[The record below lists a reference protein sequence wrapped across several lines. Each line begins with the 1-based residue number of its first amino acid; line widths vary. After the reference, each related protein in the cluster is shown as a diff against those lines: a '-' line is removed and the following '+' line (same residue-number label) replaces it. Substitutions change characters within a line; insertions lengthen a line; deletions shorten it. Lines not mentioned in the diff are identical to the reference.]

1 VKTDRHRF
9 LALAFASADLM
20 IEIDSKGRITLAIGA
35 TSGLSR
41 LTDVQLPGHSLGEL
55 FAPDETRVIADF
67 IRTLPTGS
75 RRGPMIFRLAATDP
89 SGEPVRASVSA
100 FRLPGME
107 GSTAVAIARA
117 TVAAVMAGS
126 QPARDMETQLLE
138 TSAFQDR
145 AAEVMKAAEAA
156 GRPVELTLLDL
167 PDLDRVRARMSGEQ
181 AEELNRQ
188 LGTILRSAAVDGQT
202 VGRLGPNRFGVVRD
216 QAFDPKEV
224 TERIEAL
231 PAQIAPGTGPLGV
244 ERQDLALTGSGL
256 DGEDGVRALR
266 YAVNRFANMRPGE
279 RPPKSLSEAISTLV
293 QETVERIQKLDSIV
307 QTNKFNIVFQPIVSM
322 TTGVVHHYEV
332 LTRFDD
338 GGPMEMITFAEEIGL
353 IEQLD
358 LAVAHRAIAKL
369 RATPRDVV
377 LAVNVSG
384 KSIENNLFVE
394 VFLKLLE
401 QHKDIAARLEV
412 EITESAELKEL
423 DKVEEVLQKIRRL
436 GYIVCLDDFGSGAA
450 SFRYLQALSVD
461 VVKID
466 GAYVKRLG
474 KSRRD
479 DALIEGMVKLCHS
492 LGIDTI
498 AEFVES
504 ADQAEKLRKMGVKYG
519 QGWLFGK
526 PSDALGLPSTAA
538 TAARPRR

>member
-20 IEIDSKGRITLAIGA
+20 IEVDQKGRIALAIGA

-41 LTDVQLPGHSLGEL
+41 LSDVELPGHSLTEL
-55 FAPDETRVIADF
+55 FAPEEVRGLVDF
-67 IRTLPTGS
+67 VRTLPLGS
-75 RRGPMIFRLAATDP
+75 RRGPMIFRLALTDS
-89 SGEPVRASVSA
+89 SGEPVRAALSA
-100 FRLPGME
+100 CRLPGMD
-107 GSTAVAIARA
+107 GATAIALSRPS
-117 TVAAVMAGS
+117 VAALLTGAQTG
-126 QPARDMETQLLE
+126 RDAETQLLE

-181 AEELNRQ
+181 ADELNRQ
-188 LGTILRSAAVDGQT
+188 LGTILRGAAVDGQT
-202 VGRLGPNRFGVVRD
+202 VGRLGPNRFGVIRD
-216 QAFDPKEV
+216 QGFDATEV
-224 TERIEAL
+224 TQKIEAL
-231 PAQIAPGTGPLGV
+231 PAQIAPGTGPMEV
-244 ERQDLALTGSGL
+244 ARQDLALSSTGL
-256 DGEDGVRALR
+256 AAEDGVRALR

-279 RPPKSLSEAISTLV
+279 RPPKSLSEAISSLV
-293 QETVERIQKLDSIV
+293 QETVQRIQKLDSIV
-307 QTNKFNIVFQPIVSM
+307 QTNQFNIVFQPIVSM
-322 TTGVVHHYEV
+322 TTGIVHHYEV

-358 LAVAHRAIAKL
+358 LAVAHRAIGKL
-369 RATPRDVV
+369 KSTPRDIV

-384 KSIENNLFVE
+384 KSIENTLFVE

-401 QHKDIAARLEV
+401 QNKEIAARLEV

-423 DKVEEVLQKIRRL
+423 DKVEEVLQRIRRM

-498 AEFVES
+498 AEFVET
-504 ADQAEKLRKMGVKYG
+504 AEQAEKLRKIGVKYG
-519 QGWLFGK
+519 QGWLYGK
-526 PSDALGLPSTAA
+526 PADTVGLPPVAT
-538 TAARPRR
+538 TAARARR

>member
-1 VKTDRHRF
+1 
-9 LALAFASADLM
+9 M
-20 IEIDSKGRITLAIGA
+20 IEIDQKGRITLAIGA
-35 TSGLSR
+35 TSGLSP
-41 LTDVQLPGHSLGEL
+41 LSDVDLPGHSITEL
-55 FAPDETRVIADF
+55 FAQDEWGAVTAFLRS
-67 IRTLPTGS
+67 LPPGS
-75 RRGPMIFRLAATDP
+75 RRGPMIYRLAVADP
-89 SGEPVRASVSA
+89 SGAQVRGAVSA
-100 FRLPGME
+100 FRMPQLEQSM
-107 GSTAVAIARA
+107 AIAISRA
-117 TVAAVMAGS
+117 SVTTVMAGS
-126 QPARDMETQLLE
+126 QPARDVETQLLE

-181 AEELNRQ
+181 ADELNRQ

-231 PAQIAPGTGPLGV
+231 PAQIAPGAGPLGV
-244 ERQDLALTGSGL
+244 ERQDLALTQSGL
-256 DGEDGVRALR
+256 EGEDGVRALR

-279 RPPKSLSEAISTLV
+279 RPPKSLSEAISSLV

-369 RATPRDVV
+369 KSTPRDVV

-401 QHKDIAARLEV
+401 QHRDIAARLEV

-423 DKVEEVLQKIRRL
+423 DKVEEVLQRIRRL

-498 AEFVES
+498 AEFVET
-504 ADQAEKLRKMGVKYG
+504 AEQAEKLRKMGVKYG
-519 QGWLFGK
+519 QGWLYGK
-526 PSDALGLPSTAA
+526 PSDAVGLPATAA
-538 TAARPRR
+538 TGTRPRR